1 MKFIYEGQISLCQNV
16 STRLDTNSE
25 PSHFVLVG
33 ELTHIL
39 IVSKQFN
46 RFDTNPFAPN
56 INLPKKKKRF
66 ISYIVFV
73 GRVKYFHP

>member
-46 RFDTNPFAPN
+46 RFDMNPFAPN
-56 INLPKKKKRF
+56 INLQKKKKNVLYH
-66 ISYIVFV
+66 I
-73 GRVKYFHP
+73 